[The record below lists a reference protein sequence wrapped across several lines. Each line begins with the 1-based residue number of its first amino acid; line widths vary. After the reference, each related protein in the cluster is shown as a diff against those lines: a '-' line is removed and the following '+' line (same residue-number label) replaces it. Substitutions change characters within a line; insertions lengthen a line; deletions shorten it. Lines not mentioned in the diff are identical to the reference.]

1 MTSELKDLMT
11 EATDRE
17 APYVPNVDGL
27 LRAGRRD
34 VRKRRIMASIAAA
47 AAVVV
52 IAGATTVAVDARER
66 SSTPPAAPATTQGQR
81 PAKLVVPAGGS
92 TGLCTK
98 SNGDT
103 VSAWSWP
110 VVVDV
115 RDTFGMS
122 VVRRSPADPKVV
134 AFCTTE
140 WGNGAGESVV
150 PGGSVQGVVLRK
162 SAAEGRGVTGPAS
175 VTTVFG
181 VVQGTP
187 KVTVQTDDGHVG
199 VATVKNGFY
208 AYRRVELSPWP
219 GPIPGAVVKF
229 RYPGQGEYVAAHR

>member
-1 MTSELKDLMT
+1 MTNELKDLMT

-27 LRAGRRD
+27 LRAGRRE
-34 VRKRRIMASIAAA
+34 VRKRRILTSIATA

-52 IAGATTVAVDARER
+52 IAGATTVAVDAKER
-66 SSTPPAAPATTQGQR
+66 SSAPPAAPTTTQ
-81 PAKLVVPAGGS
+81 VPRSAELAVPPGGS

-98 SNGDT
+98 VNGDP
-103 VSAWSWP
+103 VPAWSWP

-122 VVRRSPADPKVV
+122 VVRRSPADPKIV

-140 WGNGAGESVV
+140 WGNGASESVV
-150 PGGSVQGVVLRK
+150 PGGSAQGVVLRK
-162 SAAEGRGVTGPAS
+162 SAAKGRGVTGPAS

-181 VVQGTP
+181 AVQGNP
-187 KVTVQTDDGHVG
+187 RVTVQTDDGHVG
-199 VATVKNGFY
+199 IAKVKDGFY
-208 AYRRVELSPWP
+208 AYRRVEQSPWP
-219 GPIPGAVVKF
+219 GPIPRVVVKF

>member
-27 LRAGRRD
+27 LRAGRRE
-34 VRKRRIMASIAAA
+34 VRKRRILTSIATS

-66 SSTPPAAPATTQGQR
+66 SSAPPAAPAPTPLPTS
-81 PAKLVVPAGGS
+81 AKLSVPPGGS

-98 SNGDT
+98 SNGDS
-103 VSAWSWP
+103 VPAWSWP

-122 VVRRSPADPKVV
+122 VVRRSPADPKIV

-140 WGNGAGESVV
+140 WGNGASESVV
-150 PGGSVQGVVLRK
+150 PGGSAQGVVLRK
-162 SAAEGRGVTGPAS
+162 SAANGRGVTGPAS

-181 VVQGTP
+181 IVQGNP
-187 KVTVQTDDGHVG
+187 RVTVQTDDGHVG
-199 VATVKNGFY
+199 VATVKDGFY
-208 AYRRVELSPWP
+208 AYRRVEPSPWP